1 MCGVS
6 GVVLF
11 LFFLRIR
18 RPPRATRTDTLF
30 PYTTLVRARHPAQ
43 RCGLAGPA
51 QARVEKGGPVEAMDR
66 IQRRHDLVEIIRQL
80 APVAIG
86 LAEERSGEIVEP
98 LLAPGSPADDL
109 VGFEPGQRAFDIV
122 ILAA

>member
-1 MCGVS
+1 M
-6 GVVLF
+6 
-11 LFFLRIR
+11 RIS
-18 RPPRATRTDTLF
+18 DWSSDVCSSDLD
-30 PYTTLVRARHPAQ
+30 PAQ
-43 RCGLAGPA
+43 RRGLARAAKAG
-51 QARVEKGGPVEAMDR
+51 VEKGGPVEAMDR
-66 IQRRHDLVEIIRQL
+66 IQRRHDLVEIIGQL

-86 LAEERSGEIVEP
+86 LAEEGAGEIVQP